1 MVVDKIFFFPR
12 DFFNEQIEKENL
24 YLKSNFQNFKPIF
37 ENFQLEIW
45 ILNSNFKNFQL
56 FIPNLKTFNLRFEN
70 FQLRFKN
77 FQLEIWKFSTQI

>member
-37 ENFQLEIW
+37 ENFQLEI
-45 ILNSNFKNFQL
+45 
-56 FIPNLKTFNLRFEN
+56 
-70 FQLRFKN
+70 
-77 FQLEIWKFSTQI
+77 